1 VRPSTRNFVLLFAK
15 RPKKGTPMEQFLARD
30 ELSVDERAILDLYLT
45 GVAHALTAVNA
56 VHAANG
62 KDPVYTK
69 VTGHPSLEVHELEA
83 IIADFLK
90 QRPDMK
96 RFALGLVAVSAV
108 LQKHKPA

>member
-1 VRPSTRNFVLLFAK
+1 
-15 RPKKGTPMEQFLARD
+15 MEQFLVRE
-30 ELSVDERAILDLYLT
+30 ELNVDERAILDLYLT

-56 VHAANG
+56 VNAANG
-62 KDPVYTK
+62 KEPVYTK
-69 VTGHPSLEVHELEA
+69 ATGHQSLEAKELEQIVA
-83 IIADFLK
+83 EFLK